1 MGSTLRT
8 KGMVG
13 RWTEV
18 RERIT
23 YSYNN
28 LRHSTTAQIPTN
40 LVFGRPI
47 HKIIN
52 LERANKLYNFSEN
65 EIEIYRDILALNEQS
80 KSNTNNMR
88 SITHKSVYRAAERII
103 RNVGWR
109 YDRFYF
115 EIGDRVMIRP
125 SLDTNLSTRRR
136 PLYEHLEAR
145 VYIIVDI
152 I

>member
-1 MGSTLRT
+1 
-8 KGMVG
+8 
-13 RWTEV
+13 
-18 RERIT
+18 
-23 YSYNN
+23 
-28 LRHSTTAQIPTN
+28 
-40 LVFGRPI
+40 
-47 HKIIN
+47 
-52 LERANKLYNFSEN
+52 LYNFSEN
-65 EIEIYRDILALNEQS
+65 EIEILDHGDAAKIEPLPILDKELDLLNIYRDILALNEQS

-109 YDRFYF
+109 YNRFYF
-115 EIGDRVMIRP
+115 EIGYRVMIRP
-125 SLDTNLSTRRR
+125 SPDTNLSTRRR